1 MARPRSGLYL
11 KLATAVAILLALF
24 QAGNAQS
31 NLANYAGRVVNDIFK
46 PEKYDKQVRP
56 AGTNESTGPV
66 IVYTNMYVRS
76 IDNIDDKDMEFSVQ
90 LTFRQMW
97 KDERL
102 KFNDLGG
109 QLAYVIVE
117 NPDKL
122 WLPDPFFSNEI
133 SGSFHNII
141 KPNVL
146 VRIYHDGRVLYS
158 VRVSLKL
165 SCPMNLKNFPFDR
178 QTCSIMTTSY
188 AHTTEDIVFLWRQ
201 GDPVQVTRNLHLSRF
216 SLTSFLTSYCSS
228 KTNTGEYSCL
238 RLDLLFDRER
248 NGYMINVYLPC
259 IMCVLV
265 SWVVLWISNKN
276 TAVRVFV
283 PLVVLLV
290 MAMFI
295 SKLNQDEFP
304 RTSYTKAVDTW
315 TGVCLTFVF
324 FVLVYVTAAD
334 YIVRVT
340 RGVQDASA
348 SPRDESKVEEA
359 GKPASGSAKT
369 SFLQSLRAWM
379 QRPRSLPDKMDIVAR
394 IAFPLCFVLFLI
406 IYFSVHAGSNVDE

>member
-1 MARPRSGLYL
+1 M
-11 KLATAVAILLALF
+11 KLATTVATLLALF

-31 NLANYAGRVVNDIFK
+31 SIANYAGRVLNDLFK

-66 IVYTNMYVRS
+66 IVVTNMFLRS
-76 IDNIDDKDMEFSVQ
+76 IDNIDDKDMAFGVQ
-90 LTFRQMW
+90 LTFRQKW

-109 QLAYVIVE
+109 QLKYVIVE
-117 NPDKL
+117 NPEKL

-133 SGSFHNII
+133 SGSFHNIM

-146 VRIYHDGRVLYS
+146 VRIHPDGSVLYS
-158 VRVSLKL
+158 IRVSLKL

-178 QTCSIMTTSY
+178 QTCSIVTASY

-201 GDPVQVTRNLHLSRF
+201 SDPVQVKRSLHLSKF
-216 SLTSFLTSYCSS
+216 TLTKFLTNYCTS
-228 KTNTGEYSCL
+228 KTTTGEYSCL
-238 RLDLLFDRER
+238 RLNLLFDRER
-248 NGYMINVYLPC
+248 NGYIINVYLPC

-290 MAMFI
+290 MSMFI

-304 RTSYTKAVDTW
+304 RTSYTKSVDTW

-324 FVLVYVTAAD
+324 FVLAYVTAAD
-334 YIVRVT
+334 YVVRVT
-340 RGVQDASA
+340 RGGQDASA
-348 SPRDESKVEEA
+348 SARDENKIEEA
-359 GKPASGSAKT
+359 GKQAPGSAKT

-406 IYFSVHAGSNVDE
+406 IYFSVHAGSNADEERTSLPT

>member
-1 MARPRSGLYL
+1 MARPTSWPYL
-11 KLATAVAILLALF
+11 KLATAVTILLFLF

-31 NLANYAGRVVNDIFK
+31 NIANYAGRVLNDLFK

-66 IVYTNMYVRS
+66 IVFTNMYLRS
-76 IDNIDDKDMEFSVQ
+76 IDNIDDKNMAFDVQ
-90 LTFRQMW
+90 LTFRQKW

-109 QLAYVIVE
+109 QIRYVILE
-117 NPDKL
+117 NPHKL

-133 SGSFHNII
+133 TGSFHNIM

-146 VRIYHDGRVLYS
+146 VRIYSDGGVLYS
-158 VRVSLKL
+158 IRVSLKL
-165 SCPMNLKNFPFDR
+165 SCPMNLMNFPFDR
-178 QTCSIMTTSY
+178 QTCSIITTSY

-201 GDPVQVTRNLHLSRF
+201 SDPVQVMRSLHLPKF
-216 SLTSFLTSYCSS
+216 ALTKFRTGDCSS

-238 RLDLLFDRER
+238 RLDLSFERDR
-248 NGYMINVYLPC
+248 NGYMINIYLPC
-259 IMCVLV
+259 IMCVLL
-265 SWVVLWISNKN
+265 SWVALWISNRN

-290 MAMFI
+290 MAMLV
-295 SKLNQDEFP
+295 SKFNQDELP
-304 RTSYTKAVDTW
+304 HTSYTKAVDTW

-324 FVLVYVTAAD
+324 LLLVYVTAAD

-340 RGVQDASA
+340 RGGQDASA
-348 SPRDESKVEEA
+348 SPSDESKVEEA
-359 GKPASGSAKT
+359 GKPAPGSAKT
-369 SFLQSLRAWM
+369 SFLQTLRAWL
-379 QRPRSLPDKMDIVAR
+379 QRPRSTPNKMDIVAR
-394 IAFPLCFVLFLI
+394 IAFPLCFILFLI
-406 IYFSVHAGSNVDE
+406 IYFSVHASSNADE